1 MQRRI
6 IVTHAVR
13 DDDDDVVRD
22 DDAEQTLTP
31 AIPLLLELSPRHALA
46 GIVKNLKGGLA
57 SSCHANTG
65 LSE

>member
-31 AIPLLLELSPRHALA
+31 AIPLLLELCPRPALA
-46 GIVKNLKGGLA
+46 GLVKNLLGCLA
-57 SSCHANTG
+57 SSCHAQHRA
-65 LSE
+65 E